1 MPTQGHGDTGVFRWL
16 TENYRIVA
24 VCVSLLVGGAVA
36 WSNVN
41 YRVAENCAQ
50 IERNAA
56 TVTTEMTAINTTLE
70 TQDGKLDAITKSVD
84 RLLVIREREDRGY

>member
-1 MPTQGHGDTGVFRWL
+1 MTARPQGDTGVFRWL
-16 TENYRIVA
+16 TANYRMVVVILG
-24 VCVSLLVGGAVA
+24 LLVGSVVA

-41 YRVAENCAQ
+41 YRVADNCAS
-50 IERNAA
+50 IERHAA
-56 TVTTEMTAINTTLE
+56 TRATEMTAIKETLA